1 MRIIEAYEILTRR
14 QINED
19 RLVAERLTV
28 GCLVNSILLVAFFT
42 ATQTTLFSSMRI
54 ILPLSGLVFSF
65 ALVALM
71 CISSFAM
78 ISYYN
83 ALHKLEQESAF
94 TYMKE
99 HGVRPFTDLS
109 GTNFGKTHVW
119 KLGFYVAPLFTSPFI
134 VIWIFLLFG

>member
-1 MRIIEAYEILTRR
+1 MRVLEAYEILTKR

-42 ATQTTLFSSMRI
+42 ATESTIFSVI
-54 ILPLSGLVFSF
+54 KIVLPLSGLVFSF

-71 CISSFAM
+71 CISSFAV

-83 ALHKLEQESAF
+83 ALYKLEQESEF
-94 TYMKE
+94 TYMKD
-99 HGVRPFTDLS
+99 HGIRPFSDLS
-109 GTNFGKTHVW
+109 AMNLGKTHIW
-119 KLGFYVAPLFTSPFI
+119 KLGFYVAPLFPSPFI
-134 VIWIFLLFG
+134 VIWLILLFW